1 MYSIAETN
9 MLLRVQI
16 KLPRGLKLVTEQ
28 FRGEWKLA
36 RSESAMRLQDRIH
49 SLGWNFIKFDDGS
62 MGSGVGN
69 TPQEAIARALRM
81 ALCRICEP
89 VNALEVENIELSQ
102 YPWFFLARVGV
113 RPYCIQQGAHL
124 PELDEAEPLA
134 MPRGRGRPLRK
145 SIAMY
150 PHFTGSK
157 ASLRQALVITS
168 SSLARHQ

>member
-1 MYSIAETN
+1 MDLIAETN
-9 MLLRVQI
+9 VFLRAQI
-16 KLPRGLKLVTEQ
+16 KLPKGLKLVTQQ
-28 FRGEWKLA
+28 FRGEWKFA

-49 SLGWNFIKFDDGS
+49 ALGWNFIKIDDGS
-62 MGSGVGN
+62 LGNGVGN

-89 VNALEVENIELSQ
+89 VNALEVEDIELTQ

-124 PELDEAEPLA
+124 PARDEAESFA
-134 MPRGRGRPLRK
+134 MPRGRGRPTRK
-145 SIAMY
+145 SMAKY
-150 PHFTGSK
+150 PHFASSM